1 MQIIFFMKETQNK
14 NDGAEKKKGNNAKTK
29 ELPYEWK
36 KIHDF
41 FKWFRPETAT
51 EHFWQILKLAL
62 TNGEEETDARER
74 SNMIFFYEQTK
85 ELLENV
91 FVIWEKKNKKRL
103 NEG

>member
-1 MQIIFFMKETQNK
+1 MTFSNGFARET
-14 NDGAEKKKGNNAKTK
+14 T
-29 ELPYEWK
+29 
-36 KIHDF
+36 
-41 FKWFRPETAT
+41 T
-51 EHFWQILKLAL
+51 ERFWQILKLAL
-62 TNGEEETDARER
+62 TNGEEEADARER